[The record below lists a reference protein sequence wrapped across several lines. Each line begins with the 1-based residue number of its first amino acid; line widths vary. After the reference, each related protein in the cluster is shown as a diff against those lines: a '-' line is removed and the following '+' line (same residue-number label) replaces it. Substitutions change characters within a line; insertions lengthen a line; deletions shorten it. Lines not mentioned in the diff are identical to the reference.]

1 VKNIAS
7 IVLAIIVICLAPDF
21 SFAAD
26 KTRQEAVAERGAD
39 VMPFDLK
46 ATTHIFTKSSMGG
59 TQQVVVKNASDT
71 EQIGLI
77 REHLKMIAAQ
87 FSKGEFSDP
96 TRIHGAAMPGLA
108 ELKAAQPGEIKI
120 NYRKLKAG
128 AEIIYMT
135 QNPKLVVALH
145 KWFDAQLAD
154 HGHDAMAGHDH
165 SKMHPQ

>member
-1 VKNIAS
+1 MKNIAS
-7 IVLAIIVICLAPDF
+7 FVRVVIVIGLAPNF

-26 KTRQEAVAERGAD
+26 KTRQKAVAERGAD

-77 REHLKMIAAQ
+77 REHLKIIAAQ
-87 FSKGEFSDP
+87 FSKGDFSGP
-96 TRIHGAAMPGLA
+96 TRIHGAQMPGLA
-108 ELKAAQPGEIKI
+108 ELKAAHPGEIKI
-120 NYRKLKAG
+120 QYRKLKAG

-135 QNPKLVVALH
+135 QNQKLIVALH

-165 SKMHPQ
+165 PMMHPQ